1 MRMSDEQWGEVLR
14 TNLDGAFYAIRRA
27 TPGMI
32 RGRFGRIVNIG
43 SATGFTGSAGQ
54 VNYATAKAGLLGLTR
69 SVARELASR
78 NVTCNLVSPGPI
90 ATAMLDGAS
99 EERVAE
105 LTGLVPLGRLGT
117 PEEVGR
123 HRRLPV
129 FRGGGVYNRSRHP
142 SRWRD
147 LHGALTPFPHHH
159 AKEQP
164 MDRAEAFAILKEAAV
179 EVLAVDP
186 SAVTEEARFKEDLD
200 ADSLDLV
207 EFVMALE
214 ERFDISVPE
223 EDLDGVD
230 TVGQALT
237 LVLGKL
243 GANA

>member
-1 MRMSDEQWGEVLR
+1 
-14 TNLDGAFYAIRRA
+14 
-27 TPGMI
+27 
-32 RGRFGRIVNIG
+32 
-43 SATGFTGSAGQ
+43 
-54 VNYATAKAGLLGLTR
+54 
-69 SVARELASR
+69 
-78 NVTCNLVSPGPI
+78 
-90 ATAMLDGAS
+90 
-99 EERVAE
+99 
-105 LTGLVPLGRLGT
+105 
-117 PEEVGR
+117 
-123 HRRLPV
+123 
-129 FRGGGVYNRSRHP
+129 
-142 SRWRD
+142 
-147 LHGALTPFPHHH
+147 
-159 AKEQP
+159 

-186 SAVTEEARFKEDLD
+186 SAITEEARFKEDLD

>member
-1 MRMSDEQWGEVLR
+1 
-14 TNLDGAFYAIRRA
+14 
-27 TPGMI
+27 
-32 RGRFGRIVNIG
+32 
-43 SATGFTGSAGQ
+43 
-54 VNYATAKAGLLGLTR
+54 
-69 SVARELASR
+69 
-78 NVTCNLVSPGPI
+78 
-90 ATAMLDGAS
+90 
-99 EERVAE
+99 
-105 LTGLVPLGRLGT
+105 
-117 PEEVGR
+117 
-123 HRRLPV
+123 
-129 FRGGGVYNRSRHP
+129 
-142 SRWRD
+142 
-147 LHGALTPFPHHH
+147 
-159 AKEQP
+159 

-214 ERFDISVPE
+214 EKFDISVPE